1 MTVFTRCLP
10 DEDDDEPS
18 LLAPSLL
25 LLVQM
30 FLSVLFFVSANMAV
44 LDEIESSRSRQLLE
58 DDTRGDRSAIVFW
71 RSDI

>member
-1 MTVFTRCLP
+1 VTVFTRCLP

-18 LLAPSLL
+18 LLAPSFL

-30 FLSVLFFVSANMAV
+30 LLSVLFFVSVNMAV
-44 LDEIESSRSRQLLE
+44 LDEVESRRSRELLE
-58 DDTRGDRSAIVFW
+58 DAARSDRSAIVFW